1 MLENQTAEFGLSED
15 ITEGVINEF
24 NQAGIL
30 KIVDVSDANSILK
43 GSISKIIDEP
53 YTYNKQESVTEY
65 RYTIYVKIEWYDVLK
80 ENNIIQNTYTGY
92 GAYGISGDISSD
104 GIDNDKD
111 GKLDSEDDDEFGEPR
126 AFATKVAIRKIT
138 EDILNDI
145 MTTW

>member
-15 ITEGVINEF
+15 ITEGVINKF

-92 GAYGISGDISSD
+92 GAY
-104 GIDNDKD
+104 
-111 GKLDSEDDDEFGEPR
+111 
-126 AFATKVAIRKIT
+126 
-138 EDILNDI
+138 
-145 MTTW
+145 